1 MHQFG
6 RVKVAY
12 DCLATS
18 ILPGNS
24 PGPVLCALNPYPAMW
39 HFGGN
44 GGLRLW
50 YHYGVWHHRH
60 DLAGSSGSFSKNGG
74 TLTSDAAAVGFR
86 WLMYT
91 HIPYALVQ
99 THRTNKHPPT
109 HPHTHIVEE
118 PDGLTLC

>member
-74 TLTSDAAAVGFR
+74 TLTSDAAAVG
-86 WLMYT
+86 LAHVYSYT
-91 HIPYALVQ
+91 LCPRTDPPNKQ
-99 THRTNKHPPT
+99 TPT
-109 HPHTHIVEE
+109 HPPTHIVEE